1 MNTDKLIAAAVA
13 SEYAQ
18 TTSRKVI
25 ALKKLDKLY
34 EVKHTLMIFNLL

>member
-18 TTSRKVI
+18 TASRKVI
-25 ALKKLDKLY
+25 ALKKLDKRAKQLPKTTSF
-34 EVKHTLMIFNLL
+34 V